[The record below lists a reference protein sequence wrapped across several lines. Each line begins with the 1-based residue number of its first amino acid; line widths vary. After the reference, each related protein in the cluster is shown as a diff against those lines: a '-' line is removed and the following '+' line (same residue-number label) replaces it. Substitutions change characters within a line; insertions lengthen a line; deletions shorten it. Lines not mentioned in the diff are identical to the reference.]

1 MRGLRFGVKEVNARK
16 RWSYFFE
23 KPELILI
30 GELIRKKIAGG
41 FTDEIFA
48 ILSKDEELIQLI
60 VQDLLGKHFPSSLH
74 QAIVEAVDLDI
85 LLEEHAEESVS
96 SFRERILQNYDYCC
110 ALCGLMIE
118 RLELKQYNRE
128 VFEKLYEEHRGKS
141 FYDDMVNWMSSEPI
155 IAVVLS
161 GPSGVVEKVRALN
174 GATDPVKAVPGSIR
188 GDYANSMDPD
198 NVVHAS
204 DSAESARREIRLF
217 FKDFRL

>member
-1 MRGLRFGVKEVNARK
+1 MNAYTLVLLKPSALQRGLC
-16 RWSYFFE
+16 
-23 KPELILI
+23 
-30 GELIRKKIAGG
+30 
-41 FTDEIFA
+41 
-48 ILSKDEELIQLI
+48 
-60 VQDLLGKHFPSSLH
+60 GKVINRYE
-74 QAIVEAVDLDI
+74 QA
-85 LLEEHAEESVS
+85 
-96 SFRERILQNYDYCC
+96 
-110 ALCGLMIE
+110 GLMIE